1 MTITDITVSARDGGF
16 VVAFGDKTGNAISVT
31 LYTVAT
37 PGLTRETAVSHARK
51 LLAAAVEN
59 SAGDGPHSKDAATLE
74 EELDEGLMDTFPA
87 SDPLSVTSTSIP
99 LRDPKAGR

>member
-1 MTITDITVSARDGGF
+1 MTITDITVNAREGGF
-16 VVAFGDKTGNAISVT
+16 TVEFGDKTGNSISVT
-31 LYTVAT
+31 LYDVAT
-37 PGLTRETAVSHARK
+37 PGLTRETALSHARH
-51 LLAAAVEN
+51 LLTSAVAN

-74 EELDEGLMDTFPA
+74 EELDEGLEDTFPA